1 MHISVNEKGY
11 ESINDVVSLIIIER
25 FIIWP
30 ENNIY
35 ILPTTTVNFELA
47 VIRNENHLLS
57 LESKISYDMII
68 KFVPEI
74 VLPNKNYMWSSDD
87 ETKGII
93 KNSGVFTAY
102 DKVGVANIIVND
114 IRNLYYKLFN
124 NNINK
129 QTKNIGI
136 SNNSARSSINVVE
149 PWYMDLEIC
158 EYNNNGIF

>member
-1 MHISVNEKGY
+1 MRTGYVKVHISVNEKGY

-47 VIRNENHLLS
+47 VIQNENHLLS
-57 LESKISYDMII
+57 LESKLFYDMMII

-74 VLPNKNYMWSSDD
+74 ALPNKNYLWSSDD
-87 ETKGII
+87 ETLGII
-93 KNSGVFTAY
+93 RNSGVFSSY

-114 IRNLYYKLFN
+114 IRNLYYN
-124 NNINK
+124 
-129 QTKNIGI
+129 
-136 SNNSARSSINVVE
+136 
-149 PWYMDLEIC
+149 Y
-158 EYNNNGIF
+158 

>member
-47 VIRNENHLLS
+47 VIQNENHLLS
-57 LESKISYDMII
+57 LESKLFYDMMII

-74 VLPNKNYMWSSDD
+74 ALPNKNYLWSSDD
-87 ETKGII
+87 ETLGII
-93 KNSGVFTAY
+93 RNSGVFSSY

-114 IRNLYYKLFN
+114 IRNLYYN
-124 NNINK
+124 
-129 QTKNIGI
+129 
-136 SNNSARSSINVVE
+136 
-149 PWYMDLEIC
+149 Y
-158 EYNNNGIF
+158 